1 MAQIL
6 PDTFHMNIEEKD
18 MFASLRKHWGHYSN
32 LHISDNNRR
41 FPGFGAIRF
50 GDLFNFLRSID
61 YGGTVAIEGNAGN
74 DLLSDIRATMEYLE
88 PPLARSRPG
97 TEQGG

>member
-1 MAQIL
+1 
-6 PDTFHMNIEEKD
+6 MNIEEKD
-18 MFASLRKHWGHYSN
+18 MFASLKKHREHYSN

-61 YGGTVAIEGNAGN
+61 YGGTIAIEGIVAD
-74 DLLSDIRATMEYLE
+74 DLLSDIRAAMEYLE
-88 PPLARSRPG
+88 PLLARSRQG